1 MASLRVGAFFISAPL
16 YGSMSI
22 PNQVKL
28 VSIVG
33 VALFFMPVIDI
44 QILKGFDESKF
55 ILFVLSEILIG
66 LALGLFLTVI
76 FAAAALAA
84 EVIAATSGLGFAA
97 QIDPNTTAQSPVLSQ
112 FFSLFL
118 ITIFLTLNG
127 HVAVISVLQS
137 TYEYVPI
144 GRADSPSETAQ
155 FVIGAGQDMY
165 AWALKIALP
174 FVFTI
179 FLINLTIGIVTR
191 SAPQLNLFSFGFP
204 ITLISIF
211 VILYLMADTLGW
223 SFRDLIFES
232 LNKLTAP
239 FENEE

>member
-33 VALFFMPVIDI
+33 VALFFMPAIDI
-44 QILKGFDESKF
+44 EILRGFDESKF

-118 ITIFLTLNG
+118 ITIFL
-127 HVAVISVLQS
+127 
-137 TYEYVPI
+137 
-144 GRADSPSETAQ
+144 
-155 FVIGAGQDMY
+155 
-165 AWALKIALP
+165 
-174 FVFTI
+174 
-179 FLINLTIGIVTR
+179 
-191 SAPQLNLFSFGFP
+191 
-204 ITLISIF
+204 
-211 VILYLMADTLGW
+211 LG
-223 SFRDLIFES
+223 
-232 LNKLTAP
+232 
-239 FENEE
+239 